1 MTELELVNDL
11 LRSRI
16 TQLEASESAAR
27 QAEAALRAQLK
38 KVSEENEQLSKR
50 LADTPSPTTSN
61 ATTNDDRQSKRI
73 KISDML

>member
-16 TQLEASESAAR
+16 TQLESSESAAR
-27 QAEAALRAQLK
+27 QSEAVLRDQLK
-38 KVSEENEQLSKR
+38 KLSEENEQLSKR
-50 LADTPSPTTSN
+50 LADTPSPTSN
-61 ATTNDDRQSKRI
+61 ATNDDRQSKRI